1 VYISC
6 EVSDNQAIIHG
17 TMEGRYGVM
26 EKGQKDLPGKG
37 KWNSYKWMGQGTGK
51 GRSSGKGGLWERIRA
66 KTAKVV

>member
-1 VYISC
+1 
-6 EVSDNQAIIHG
+6 
-17 TMEGRYGVM
+17 MEGRYGVM